1 LRLQRINLIHSFIFD
16 LIGYSDFDYTEYKV
30 DSKSTLETCQFLGK
44 FLVSWGS
51 RKLTPVTLSTVEAEY
66 VDTGWCY
73 TELFWMRKTLRDI
86 GYYLSKLSLLCD
98 NESIICL
105 TDNPIEHSRIKHI
118 DIRHHFLRDHHQKGD
133 IDVCHISTNHQLADI
148 FTKPL
153 DEKMFCK
160 MHSELNVLDLR
171 NLD

>member
-1 LRLQRINLIHSFIFD
+1 
-16 LIGYSDFDYTEYKV
+16 
-30 DSKSTLETCQFLGK
+30 
-44 FLVSWGS
+44 VSWGS
-51 RKLTPVTLSTVEAEY
+51 RKLTLVTLSTVEAEY
-66 VDTGWCY
+66 VDAGWCY
-73 TELFWMRKTLRDI
+73 AELIWMRKTLRDI
-86 GYYLSKLSLLCD
+86 GYYLSKLPLLCD
-98 NESIICL
+98 NESIIRL